1 LRRALGRFR
10 DDTDASLSHSVLDAV
25 PDAVVVL
32 DAEGRILTANR
43 AACEMLAR
51 APEALIGS
59 GFAETV
65 LARSSRAAFS
75 ARLRSTTAGTYTA
88 EAPERVAVL
97 HANGSELAADLSLHP
112 VPAGGRPVTS
122 VFFRL
127 IEADTSATNAAETR
141 RRTLQT
147 IVDAIPD
154 PIVAVDRAGHVVL
167 RNPASARLR
176 DRSLQGTPEGGGGAD
191 TLSPDEWQDAEAV
204 MESGIAVFQAEETRY
219 SGRTHLATR
228 VPVCTPSGA
237 VVGLV
242 AIAHDVTALKA
253 AEAQL
258 LADKNAAEAAA
269 QANREFLATTSH
281 EVRTLMSGV
290 TGMTSLLLETSLTDE
305 QHEFVDTVRTSGDAL
320 LAVINDILDFSKIEA
335 GMLQIETAPYP
346 VRQAVAGAL
355 SMVSQQ
361 AAAKGLDLTAD
372 IDDAVAETIYG
383 DVARVRQVLINLLAN
398 AIKFTETGGVRVH
411 VRLDTDTPQALVFS
425 VEDTGEGIAADR
437 LDAVFERFEQ
447 AASSTART
455 HGGTGLGL
463 SICRRLVGMMGG
475 ELTVDSAPGQGSVF
489 QFTVP
494 AALPTPD
501 AEITFEEFGA
511 AETSGD
517 SEASEDGEA
526 SGAPEASEDHE
537 MLGDGETS
545 GNSEASGDGEEFG
558 DGEASG
564 VPEASGDG
572 EMLGEPE
579 PPAEIEVMS
588 PAEVVPS
595 TDAPRSAGAP
605 STVVMPMDAIL
616 PAARVLVVEDDAV
629 LQRVTSLTL
638 RRLGYMPDLVGNG
651 LEAVEAV
658 RARAYDVVLMDM
670 MMPVMDGYTATR
682 HIRADV
688 TLPQMPAIVAVTAN
702 AMPEDRVRCLAAGCD
717 EYLSKPVDPR
727 KLATTIERAIRERE
741 TTR

>member
-1 LRRALGRFR
+1 MRWVRRALGRFR
-10 DDTDASLSHSVLDAV
+10 DDAGLSHSVLDAV
-25 PDAVVVL
+25 PDAVVVV
-32 DAEGRILTANR
+32 DAEGLILTANR
-43 AACEMLAR
+43 AARETLGHATGALAG
-51 APEALIGS
+51 A

-65 LARSSRAAFS
+65 LARSSRAAFG
-75 ARLRSTTAGTYTA
+75 ARLRSTTETA
-88 EAPERVAVL
+88 VAVGAPERVVVL
-97 HANGSELAADLSLHP
+97 RADGSEFAADLSLHP
-112 VPAGGRPVTS
+112 ATAGGRPVTGVS
-122 VFFRL
+122 FRVA
-127 IEADTSATNAAETR
+127 EADTAAPGAAETR

-176 DRSLQGTPEGGGGAD
+176 DSSGAPGGDGSAD
-191 TLSPDEWQDAEAV
+191 ALSPDEWRDAEAV
-204 MESGIAVFQAEETRY
+204 MASGIAVLRTEETRY

-228 VPVCTPSGA
+228 VPVCAPSGA

-242 AIAHDVTALKA
+242 TIAHDVTALKA

-335 GMLQIETAPYP
+335 GMLQIETAPYS

-361 AAAKGLDLTAD
+361 AAAKGLDLSAD
-372 IDDAVAETIYG
+372 VDAAVAETIYG

-398 AIKFTETGGVRVH
+398 AIKFTETGGVRVR
-411 VRLDTDTPQALVFS
+411 VRLDADAPRTLVFS

-437 LDAVFERFEQ
+437 LDAVFEPFEQ
-447 AASSTART
+447 ATSSTAST

-475 ELTVDSAPGQGSVF
+475 ELTADSAPGQGSVF
-489 QFTVP
+489 RFTLP
-494 AALPTPD
+494 TALPPG
-501 AEITFEEFGA
+501 AEIPFEEFGA
-511 AETSGD
+511 AE
-517 SEASEDGEA
+517 
-526 SGAPEASEDHE
+526 
-537 MLGDGETS
+537 L
-545 GNSEASGDGEEFG
+545 FG
-558 DGEASG
+558 DG
-564 VPEASGDG
+564 EASGDG
-572 EMLGEPE
+572 EMLGAPE
-579 PPAEIEVMS
+579 PPAELEVMTL
-588 PAEVVPS
+588 AEVVAPP
-595 TDAPRSAGAP
+595 DAPRPAGAP
-605 STVVMPMDAIL
+605 GTVVMPMDAIL

-638 RRLGYMPDLVGNG
+638 RRLGYTPDLAGNG

-658 RARAYDVVLMDM
+658 RTRAYDVVLMDM

-688 TLPQMPAIVAVTAN
+688 TLPRMPAIVALTAN

-727 KLATTIERAIRERE
+727 KLATTIERAIRERAAPL
-741 TTR
+741 

>member
-1 LRRALGRFR
+1 MSDPLSSGSVVPREDGSAATRWLRRALGCFR
-10 DDTDASLSHSVLDAV
+10 DDDDASLSHSVLDAV
-25 PDAVVVL
+25 PDAVVVV
-32 DAEGRILTANR
+32 DAEGLILTANR
-43 AACEMLAR
+43 AARETLGH
-51 APEALIGS
+51 APGALVGS

-65 LARSSRAAFS
+65 LAWSSRAAFRS
-75 ARLRSTTAGTYTA
+75 RLRSTTEAAYAVG
-88 EAPERVAVL
+88 APERVTVL
-97 HANGSELAADLSLHP
+97 RADGSEFAADLSLHP
-112 VPAGGRPVTS
+112 ATAGGRHITGVS
-122 VFFRL
+122 FRL
-127 IEADTSATNAAETR
+127 AEADTSALNAAETR

-176 DRSLQGTPEGGGGAD
+176 DSSGSPGGDGSAD
-191 TLSPDEWQDAEAV
+191 ALSPDEWHDAEAV
-204 MESGIAVFQAEETRY
+204 MASGIAVLQTEETRY

-290 TGMTSLLLETSLTDE
+290 TGMTSLLLGTSLTDE
-305 QHEFVDTVRTSGDAL
+305 QHEFVDTVRMSGDAL

-335 GMLQIETAPYP
+335 GMLQIETAPYL

-361 AAAKGLDLTAD
+361 AAAKGLDLSAD
-372 IDDAVAETIYG
+372 IDAAVAETIHG

-398 AIKFTETGGVRVH
+398 AIKFTETGGVRVR
-411 VRLDTDTPQALVFS
+411 VRLDADTPLALVFS
-425 VEDTGEGIAADR
+425 VADTGEGIAPDR

-447 AASSTART
+447 AAPSTART

-475 ELTVDSAPGQGSVF
+475 ELTADSAPGKGSVF
-489 QFTVP
+489 RFTVP
-494 AALPTPD
+494 TAPPPG
-501 AEITFEEFGA
+501 AEIMFEEFGA
-511 AETSGD
+511 AE
-517 SEASEDGEA
+517 
-526 SGAPEASEDHE
+526 
-537 MLGDGETS
+537 L
-545 GNSEASGDGEEFG
+545 FG
-558 DGEASG
+558 DG
-564 VPEASGDG
+564 EASGDG
-572 EMLGEPE
+572 EMLGAPE
-579 PPAEIEVMS
+579 PPAELEVMN
-588 PAEVVPS
+588 PAEIVPPA
-595 TDAPRSAGAP
+595 DAPRPAGTP
-605 STVVMPMDAIL
+605 GTVVMPMDAIL

-638 RRLGYMPDLVGNG
+638 RRLGYKPDLVRNG

-688 TLPQMPAIVAVTAN
+688 TLPRMPAIVALTAN

-741 TTR
+741 ATL

>member
-1 LRRALGRFR
+1 MSDPLSSGSVVSRENGSAAARWLRRALGRFR
-10 DDTDASLSHSVLDAV
+10 DDPDASLSHSVLDAV
-25 PDAVVVL
+25 PDAVVVI
-32 DAEGRILTANR
+32 DAEGVILAANR
-43 AACEMLAR
+43 AAHVTLGH
-51 APEALIGS
+51 ALGALVGS

-65 LARSSRAAFS
+65 LARTSRAAFRS
-75 ARLRSTTAGTYTA
+75 RLQNTTEASYAVG
-88 EAPERVAVL
+88 APERVTAL
-97 HANGSELAADLSLHP
+97 RADGSEFAADLSLN
-112 VPAGGRPVTS
+112 PATADGRNVTGVSLRPV
-122 VFFRL
+122 
-127 IEADTSATNAAETR
+127 EADTSAPTMAETR

-176 DRSLQGTPEGGGGAD
+176 AGSPHGTAGEDGGAD
-191 TLSPDEWQDAEAV
+191 TLSPDEWHDAEAV
-204 MESGIAVFQAEETRY
+204 MESGIAVLQAEETGY

-228 VPVCTPSGA
+228 VPVCAPSGA

-242 AIAHDVTALKA
+242 TIAHDVTALKA

-290 TGMTSLLLETSLTDE
+290 TGMTSLLLGTSLTDE

-346 VRQAVAGAL
+346 VRQAVAEAL

-361 AAAKGLDLTAD
+361 AAAKGLDLSAD
-372 IDDAVAETIYG
+372 IDDAVAETVYG

-398 AIKFTETGGVRVH
+398 AIKFTETGGVRVR
-411 VRLDTDTPQALVFS
+411 VRLGADSPQALVFS
-425 VEDTGEGIAADR
+425 VADTGEGIAADR

-447 AASSTART
+447 ADPSTART

-475 ELTVDSAPGQGSVF
+475 ELTADSAPGQGSVF
-489 QFTVP
+489 RFTVP
-494 AALPTPD
+494 AALESP
-501 AEITFEEFGA
+501 AAGIAFEEFGA
-511 AETSGD
+511 T
-517 SEASEDGEA
+517 
-526 SGAPEASEDHE
+526 E
-537 MLGDGETS
+537 MLGDGE
-545 GNSEASGDGEEFG
+545 APGDG
-558 DGEASG
+558 
-564 VPEASGDG
+564 EASGDG
-572 EMLGEPE
+572 EMLGAPE
-579 PPAEIEVMS
+579 PPAELEAMDL
-588 PAEVVPS
+588 AEIVPP
-595 TDAPRSAGAP
+595 TDALRPADTAG
-605 STVVMPMDAIL
+605 TVVMPMDTIL

-629 LQRVTSLTL
+629 LQRITSLTL
-638 RRLGYMPDLVGNG
+638 RRLGYTPDLVGNG

-682 HIRADV
+682 HIRAD
-688 TLPQMPAIVAVTAN
+688 TALPRMPAIVALTAN
-702 AMPEDRVRCLAAGCD
+702 AMQEDRVRCLAAGCD

-727 KLATTIERAIRERE
+727 NLATTIERAIRERAE
-741 TTR
+741 PS